1 MTAALAIASEVG
13 VEAACAA
20 FNVTRATV
28 YRRRKVRVVV
38 ARAPSWRAL
47 TLEERLEVLR
57 VLYDPRFVDASPGEV
72 HATLLDEGLHMA
84 SVSTM
89 YRLLRSQRATR
100 ERRAMARH
108 PVYPRPELVAT
119 APNQVWSWDITKIR
133 GPDRRVWFH
142 LYVILDI
149 FSRKAVGWMLAGHES
164 GSLAE
169 QFIADT
175 LAKESILSGALTLH
189 SDRGTSMRSKTVA
202 ELLADIGVTKS
213 HSRPRTS
220 NDNPFSE
227 AQFKTMKYCPFF
239 PGSFASV
246 VEARAFFRLFF
257 AWYNEEHHHSGIA
270 MMTPATVHGGHIERV
285 RAARQDALD
294 TAWQAHPER
303 FVNGHPIASTP
314 PPQVW
319 INRPIHEVAL
329 PVLNTVAAGVG
340 PRTPTLGDPGP
351 GFEGHPEGVGG

>member
-1 MTAALAIASEVG
+1 MTVVLTIAPEVG
-13 VEAACAA
+13 VEAACTA
-20 FNVTRATV
+20 FDVSRATV
-28 YRRRKVRVVV
+28 YRRRKLRTVR

-47 TLEERLEVLR
+47 TPAERLEVLR
-57 VLYDPRFVDASPGEV
+57 VLYDPRFADASPAEV
-72 HATLLDEGLHMA
+72 HATLLDEGVHLA

-89 YRLLRSQRATR
+89 YRILRSQHAVR
-100 ERRAMARH
+100 ERRNITRRPSYA
-108 PVYPRPELVAT
+108 RPELVAT

-133 GPDRRVWFH
+133 GPDRRVWYH

-149 FSRKAVGWMLAGHES
+149 FSRKGVGWMLAGHES

-169 QFIADT
+169 QFIAET
-175 LAKESILSGALTLH
+175 LDKEGIVAGTLTLH

-227 AQFKTMKYCPFF
+227 SQFKTMKYCPFF
-239 PGSFASV
+239 PGSFASIP
-246 VEARAFFRLFF
+246 EAREFFRLFF

-270 MMTPATVHGGHIERV
+270 MLTPATVHGGRAKEVLAV
-285 RAARQDALD
+285 RQTALD
-294 TAWQAHPER
+294 AAWEGHPER
-303 FVNGHPIASTP
+303 FVHGP
-314 PPQVW
+314 PHAEAPPAEVW

-329 PVLNTVAAGVG
+329 PVSSPSSGTS
-340 PRTPTLGDPGP
+340 PS
-351 GFEGHPEGVGG
+351 